1 MKTAHVLLLLSGFAA
16 SPASAQVLT
25 TADTL
30 GKGAQSVFVSENRL
44 FIDGA
49 RLHVAIGQYVRGVT
63 DRVDVYLLAGH
74 TRTDDQTGTVVQ
86 GQTWIGGGG
95 NWRVG
100 RWQGFSVSLF
110 GVASVPLNRRDQAC
124 RVLLN
129 PALIVSRAVVRDRL
143 ALYTSLN
150 AVLPVGKREQG
161 WFTPTKNEIN
171 VPAGAMLMLG
181 RWAVFAEADLGHLK
195 ALALGVARTF

>member
-1 MKTAHVLLLLSGFAA
+1 MKSLRLLLLLIGLAA
-16 SPASAQVLT
+16 SPAAAQVLT

-44 FIDGA
+44 FVDGA
-49 RLHVAIGQYVRGVT
+49 RLHVAIGQYVRGVAAN
-63 DRVDVYLLAGH
+63 VDVYVLAGH
-74 TRTDDQTGTVVQ
+74 TRTTDETDTVVQ
-86 GQTWIGGGG
+86 GQSWVGGGG

-129 PALIVSRAVVRDRL
+129 PALIVSRTVVRDRL

-150 AVLPVGKREQG
+150 AVLPLGKRERG
-161 WFTPTKNEIN
+161 WFTPTRNEFN

-181 RWAVFAEADLGHLK
+181 RWAAFAEADLGHLK
-195 ALALGVARTF
+195 ALGFGIARTF